1 MYAII
6 RAGGH
11 QEKVSAGDTIT
22 VDRLKTDVGGEVR
35 YVPLMVHKDDG
46 TVVSDHKELGEVA
59 SVIGRVLEHT
69 REDKID
75 VFQYRQKTGYRRH
88 LGHRQPVTLV
98 EIAEIRLGETVERA
112 EDKVPEPAPEAQAS
126 EEEGGDVQPEEKK
139 EQKAAR
145 EKVVAKPKAKGK
157 APIKRRTQTAK
168 KSAPKRS

>member
-59 SVIGRVLEHT
+59 AVVGRVLEHT

-98 EIAEIRLGETVERA
+98 EIAEIRFGEVIDRA
-112 EDKVPEPAPEAQAS
+112 EDKAEAQAKAAEDQS
-126 EEEGGDVQPEEKK
+126 GEAPPDEAK
-139 EQKAAR
+139 EQKTSGD
-145 EKVVAKPKAKGK
+145 KVVARPKAKGK
-157 APIKRRTQTAK
+157 APIKRRAPAKK
-168 KSAPKRS
+168 KSAPKRT

>member
-22 VDRLKTDVGGEVR
+22 VDRLKTDVGEEVR

-46 TVVSDHKELGEVA
+46 TVVSDHKELGETA
-59 SVIGRVLEHT
+59 AVIGRVLEHT

-98 EIAEIRLGETVERA
+98 EIAEIRFGEVVERA
-112 EDKVPEPAPEAQAS
+112 EDKKPESAPEPQA
-126 EEEGGDVQPEEKK
+126 EEKEGGPVQSKEKTQ
-139 EQKAAR
+139 QKAAR

-157 APIKRRTQTAK
+157 APLKRQTTK
-168 KSAPKRS
+168 KTSPKRP